1 MLSNVSQFLV
11 QIKFLSS
18 QNSFLRG
25 EVIFEDFSPRIWRN
39 GNQGIFK
46 IREIFNWLE
55 KSDFKL
61 NVHLTY
67 IDQQHLQ

>member
-11 QIKFLSS
+11 QIKFLTS

-25 EVIFEDFSPRIWRN
+25 EVIFEGFSPRIWRN

-61 NVHLTY
+61 NVHLTH